1 MKGRHTMT
9 SINSSEEPSV
19 RFAKLSAELYYF
31 LADEL
36 VESLGEEKGKE
47 AIRKSLKRFGEKRVS
62 DMKNEAIERGLPPDS
77 PQTYPKVRDMPSD
90 GWKSDAENPLVIT
103 ECPMFDIWESF
114 GKKGLDLGAV
124 YCEIDHIL
132 FNGFGLVLNRSQCK
146 TKGDHVCDFKVEMED
161 TQNSD

>member
-1 MKGRHTMT
+1 MT
-9 SINSSEEPSV
+9 SINSSEDPVV

-31 LADEL
+31 FADAL
-36 VESLGEEKGKE
+36 VENLGEEKGKT

-62 DMKNEAIERGLPPDS
+62 DMKKEAKERGLPPDS
-77 PQTYPKVRDMPSD
+77 PQTYLKVRDMPSD
-90 GWKSDAENPLVIT
+90 GWKSDAKNPLVIT

-114 GKKGLDLGAV
+114 GEKGLDLGAI

-132 FNGFGLVLNRSQCK
+132 FKGFGLVLNRPQCK

-161 TQNSD
+161 SQNSDGEK